1 MKEVEH
7 ININIIKCIFPFL
20 VLVVGGLGGEL
31 PQDTIIITIQT
42 VKLKTLGPDALWGG
56 KDSKDSKEVKY

>member
-1 MKEVEH
+1 MH
-7 ININIIKCIFPFL
+7 L
-20 VLVVGGLGGEL
+20 SVLVVGGGLTGGEL
-31 PQDTIIITIQT
+31 VQDTIIIIIQT